1 MEENYWKQFCS
12 TGAVEDYLRYTDA
25 REKVEEEKHAA
36 CKNKSISDRDV
47 FSAAGPQHVQAG
59 RLV

>member
-25 REKVEEEKHAA
+25 RGKMEEEKHAA
-36 CKNKSISDRDV
+36 YQNKSIKDRDA
-47 FSAAGPQHVQAG
+47 FGMAGSQYAQDG

>member
-25 REKVEEEKHAA
+25 REKMEEEKHAA
-36 CKNKSISDRDV
+36 YQNRSIEDRDV
-47 FSAAGPQHVQAG
+47 FGMAESQYAQDG